1 VFYKKPG
8 GEIMGFHTVVKTIFE
23 ITLMGA
29 FILSLGY
36 FVVTAFALALSRLRN
51 KPEIIADESTYPTVT
66 VQIPTYNELAA
77 LNCAARCL
85 DFDYPQ
91 EKIQVMLGDDSNDP
105 EVSAK
110 IDEFAA
116 ANPRLEI
123 SRRGENIGFKPGNLN
138 VMLPKSTG
146 DYLLILDS
154 DFLPKRDFLKRLVV
168 PVIKDPTLAGAQAAW
183 RIINVHDN
191 HSTLMGTGIVNI
203 IHSVI
208 LPFLKAATNQCV
220 FCGSGEL
227 VKKSYLLEQGGW
239 TAGALTE
246 DVDYSLRVITK
257 GKRIAYVSDLRI
269 RCEVPYTPGDLFK
282 QQMRWAYGVMR
293 AFMAHGRKL
302 FFSRT
307 IQKRTKFAAFL
318 FASGYVMIT
327 LLLLTMVLGTMNLVF
342 GMIGIDPAEA
352 QSSTYTIGNLVYD
365 TMVNLLL
372 TCGLIIS
379 SISAGFINGFGFRSI
394 GRLIVASF
402 TIGVI
407 CMFFVG
413 RGLISASLG
422 LPMQWFMMKKAG
434 NETAAKT

>member
-1 VFYKKPG
+1 MTFQTILK
-8 GEIMGFHTVVKTIFE
+8 TVFE
-23 ITLMGA
+23 IALMGA

-51 KPEIIADESTYPTVT
+51 KPEMISDDSLYPTVT

-85 DFDYPQ
+85 DFDYPA
-91 EKIQVMLGDDSNDP
+91 EKIQIMIGDDSNDP
-105 EVSAK
+105 EISEK
-110 IDEFAA
+110 IDAFATTH
-116 ANPRLEI
+116 PRIEI
-123 SRRGENIGFKPGNLN
+123 SRRGDNVGFKPGNLN
-138 VMLPKSTG
+138 VMLPKAKG

-168 PVIKDPTLAGAQAAW
+168 PVIKNPDLAGAQAAW

-208 LPFLKAATNQCV
+208 LPFLKVATNQCV

-227 VKKSYLLEQGGW
+227 VKKSFLIENGGW

-257 GKRIAYVSDLRI
+257 GHRIAYVSDLRI
-269 RCEVPYTPGDLFK
+269 RCEVPYTPGDLFR

-293 AFMAHGRKL
+293 AFMAHGKKL
-302 FFSRT
+302 FLSRT

-327 LLLLTMVLGTMNLVF
+327 LLLLTMILGTLNLAA
-342 GMIGIDPAEA
+342 GMLGIDPSEV
-352 QSSTYTIGNLVYD
+352 QTSSYTVGNLVYD

-372 TCGLIIS
+372 TCGMLVS
-379 SISAGFINGFGFRSI
+379 SIAAGFINGFGFRSL
-394 GRLIVASF
+394 GRLILSSL

-413 RGLISASLG
+413 RGLITASLG
-422 LPMQWFMMKKAG
+422 LPMKWFMLKKAG
-434 NETAAKT
+434 NDSAKSA

>member
-1 VFYKKPG
+1 
-8 GEIMGFHTVVKTIFE
+8 MGFHTVIKTIFE
-23 ITLMGA
+23 FTLMGA

-36 FVVTAFALALSRLRN
+36 FVVTAIALGLARLRN
-51 KPEIIADESTYPTVT
+51 KPEVIADESLYPSVT

-85 DFDYPQ
+85 DFDYPADKLQ
-91 EKIQVMLGDDSNDP
+91 IMIGDDSNQP

-110 IDEFAA
+110 IDEFSA
-116 ANPRLEI
+116 ANPRVEI
-123 SRRGENIGFKPGNLN
+123 SRRGDNVGFKPGNLN
-138 VMLPKSTG
+138 VMLPKAKG

-154 DFLPKRDFLKRLVV
+154 DFLPKKDFLKRLVV
-168 PVIKDPTLAGAQAAW
+168 PVVKDPTLAGAQAAW

-227 VKKSYLLEQGGW
+227 VKKSYLVEHGGW

-246 DVDYSLRVITK
+246 DVDYSLRVISE
-257 GKRIAYVSDLRI
+257 GKRIAYVADLRV

-293 AFMAHGRKL
+293 AFMNHGKKL
-302 FFSRT
+302 FLSRT

-318 FASGYVMIT
+318 FSSGYVMIT
-327 LLLLTMVLGTMNLVF
+327 LLLLTTIFGLLNLVSGF
-342 GMIGIDPAEA
+342 FGIDPAEA
-352 QSSTYTIGNLVYD
+352 QSSSYTVGNFIYD
-365 TMVNLLL
+365 TAVNFLL
-372 TCGLIIS
+372 TCGMIVS
-379 SISAGFINGFGFRSI
+379 SIAAGFINGFGFRSI
-394 GRLIVASF
+394 GRLILSSL

-413 RGLISASLG
+413 RGLVSAWLG
-422 LPMQWFMMKKAG
+422 LPMKWFMMKKAG
-434 NETAAKT
+434 NDQAVQA

>member
-1 VFYKKPG
+1 
-8 GEIMGFHTVVKTIFE
+8 MGFHSVIKIMFE
-23 ITLMGA
+23 IALMGA

-36 FVVTAFALALSRLRN
+36 FGVTAFALALSRLRN
-51 KPEIIADESTYPTVT
+51 KPEIISDESLYPTVT

-91 EKIQVMLGDDSNDP
+91 EKLQVMIGDDSNDP

-110 IDEFAA
+110 IDEFIA
-116 ANPRLEI
+116 ANPRAEM

-138 VMLPKSTG
+138 VMLPKAKG

-168 PVIKDPTLAGAQAAW
+168 PVIKDPELAGAQAAW
-183 RIINVHDN
+183 RIINVHNN
-191 HSTLMGTGIVNI
+191 HSTIMGTGIVNI

-208 LPFLKAATNQCV
+208 LPFLKTATNQCV

-227 VKKSYLLEQGGW
+227 VKKSYLEEQGGW
-239 TAGALTE
+239 TMGALTE
-246 DVDYSLRVITK
+246 DVDYSLRVITA
-257 GKRIAYVSDLRI
+257 GKRIAYVDDLRI

-302 FFSRT
+302 LLSRT
-307 IQKRTKFAAFL
+307 IQKRTKCAVFL
-318 FASGYVMIT
+318 FASGYVMIA
-327 LLLLTMVLGTMNLVF
+327 LLLLTMVLGGMNLVF
-342 GMIGIDPAEA
+342 GMIGFDPAEA
-352 QSSTYTIGNLVYD
+352 QSSTYTIGNVVYD

-372 TCGLIIS
+372 TCGMIVS
-379 SISAGFINGFGFRSI
+379 SIAAGFISGFGFRSI

-413 RGLISASLG
+413 RGLVSASLG

-434 NETAAKT
+434 NETAAKA

>member
-1 VFYKKPG
+1 
-8 GEIMGFHTVVKTIFE
+8 MGFHTIVKTVFE
-23 ITLMGA
+23 FALMGA
-29 FILSLGY
+29 FVLSLGY
-36 FVVTAFALALSRLRN
+36 FMVTAVALALSRLRN
-51 KPEIIADESTYPTVT
+51 KPEVIADESLYPSVT

-85 DFDYPQ
+85 EFNYPL
-91 EKIQVMLGDDSNDP
+91 EKLQIMIGDDSSDP
-105 EVSAK
+105 AVSKK

-116 ANPRLEI
+116 AHPRIEI
-123 SRRGENIGFKPGNLN
+123 SRRGSNAGFKPGNLN
-138 VMLPKSTG
+138 AMLPKARG

-154 DFLPKRDFLKRLVV
+154 DFLPKKDFLKRLVV
-168 PVIKDPTLAGAQAAW
+168 PVIKDPELAGAQAAW

-227 VKKSYLLEQGGW
+227 VKKSCLIELGGW
-239 TAGALTE
+239 TMGALTE
-246 DVDYSLRVITK
+246 DVDYSLRIITS
-257 GKRIAYVSDLRI
+257 GRRIAYVDDLRVL
-269 RCEVPYTPGDLFK
+269 CEVPYTPGDLFR

-302 FFSRT
+302 FLSRT

-318 FASGYVMIT
+318 FSSGYVMIT
-327 LLLLTMVLGTMNLVF
+327 LLLLTTVFGLLNLVSGF
-342 GMIGIDPAEA
+342 LGVHPAEVN
-352 QSSTYTIGNLVYD
+352 SPSYTVGHFVYD
-365 TMVNLLL
+365 SIVNLLL
-372 TCGLIIS
+372 TCGMIVS
-379 SISAGFINGFGFRSI
+379 SIAAGFINGFGFRSL
-394 GRLIVASF
+394 GRLIFASF

-413 RGLISASLG
+413 RGLLTASLG
-422 LPMQWFMMKKAG
+422 LPMKWFMLKKAG
-434 NETAAKT
+434 NEQPAGA

>member
-1 VFYKKPG
+1 
-8 GEIMGFHTVVKTIFE
+8 MGFHTIIKTAFE

-36 FVVTAFALALSRLRN
+36 FTITAFALALSRLRK
-51 KPEIIADESTYPTVT
+51 KPEVISDESLYPAVT

-85 DFDYPQ
+85 DFDYPA
-91 EKIQVMLGDDSNDP
+91 EKLQIMIGDDSNQP
-105 EVSAK
+105 VISAK
-110 IDEFAA
+110 IDAFAA
-116 ANPRLEI
+116 ANPRIEI

-146 DYLLILDS
+146 DYLLVLDS
-154 DFLPKRDFLKRLVV
+154 DFLPKKDFLKRLVV

-208 LPFLKAATNQCV
+208 LPFLKATTNNCV

-227 VKKSYLLEQGGW
+227 VKKSYLEEAGGW

-246 DVDYSLRVITK
+246 DVDYSLRMITA
-257 GKRIAYVSDLRI
+257 GRRIAYVSDLRV
-269 RCEVPYTPGDLFK
+269 RCEVPYTPGDLFR

-293 AFMAHGRKL
+293 AFMAHGKKL
-302 FFSRT
+302 FLSRT
-307 IQKRTKFAAFL
+307 IQKRTKFAALL
-318 FASGYVMIT
+318 FGSGYLMVS
-327 LLLLTMVLGTMNLVF
+327 LLLLTTIFGLLNLVS
-342 GMIGIDPAEA
+342 GMLGFDPAAA
-352 QSSTYTIGNLVYD
+352 QTSSYTISHIVYD
-365 TMVNLLL
+365 TVVNLLL
-372 TCGLIIS
+372 TCGMLVS
-379 SISAGFINGFGFRSI
+379 ALAAGFVGGFGMRSL
-394 GRLIVASF
+394 GRLIVSSL

-413 RGLISASLG
+413 RGLITAWLG
-422 LPMQWFMMKKAG
+422 LPMKWFMLKKAG
-434 NETAAKT
+434 NEPAASE

>member
-1 VFYKKPG
+1 
-8 GEIMGFHTVVKTIFE
+8 MGFHSVIKTIFE
-23 ITLMGA
+23 IALMGA

-36 FVVTAFALALSRLRN
+36 FIVTAFALALARLRN
-51 KPEIIADESTYPTVT
+51 KPEIITDESLYPSVT

-91 EKIQVMLGDDSNDP
+91 EKLQIMLGDDSNDP
-105 EVSAK
+105 EISAQ
-110 IDEFAA
+110 IDAFAA

-138 VMLPKSTG
+138 VMLPKAKG

-168 PVIKDPTLAGAQAAW
+168 PVIKNPDLAGAQAAW
-183 RIINVHDN
+183 RIINVHNN

-227 VKKSYLLEQGGW
+227 VKKSYLEEQGGW
-239 TAGALTE
+239 TMGALTE
-246 DVDYSLRVITK
+246 DVDYSLRVISA
-257 GKRIAYVSDLRI
+257 GKRIAYVDDLRI

-293 AFMAHGRKL
+293 AFMTHGRKL
-302 FFSRT
+302 FLSRT

-327 LLLLTMVLGTMNLVF
+327 LLLLTTIFGALNLVAGF
-342 GMIGIDPAEA
+342 FGIDPVEA
-352 QSSTYTIGNLVYD
+352 QSSSYTVGHLVYD
-365 TMVNLLL
+365 TFLNLLL
-372 TCGLIIS
+372 TCGMIVS
-379 SISAGFINGFGFRSI
+379 SIAAGFINGFGFRSI

-413 RGLISASLG
+413 RGLVSASLG

-434 NETAAKT
+434 NETAAQA

>member
-1 VFYKKPG
+1 
-8 GEIMGFHTVVKTIFE
+8 MGFHTIIKTAFE

-36 FVVTAFALALSRLRN
+36 FTITAFALALSRLRK
-51 KPEIIADESTYPTVT
+51 KPEVISDESLYPAVT

-85 DFDYPQ
+85 DFDYPA
-91 EKIQVMLGDDSNDP
+91 EKLQIMIGDDSNQP
-105 EVSAK
+105 VISAK
-110 IDEFAA
+110 IDAFAA
-116 ANPRLEI
+116 ANPRIEI

-146 DYLLILDS
+146 DYLLVLDS
-154 DFLPKRDFLKRLVV
+154 DFLPKKDFLKRLVV

-208 LPFLKAATNQCV
+208 LPFLKATTNNCV

-227 VKKSYLLEQGGW
+227 VKKSYLEEAGGW

-246 DVDYSLRVITK
+246 DVDYSLRMITA
-257 GKRIAYVSDLRI
+257 GRRIAYVSDLRV
-269 RCEVPYTPGDLFK
+269 RCEVPYTPGDLFR

-293 AFMAHGRKL
+293 AFMAHGKKL
-302 FFSRT
+302 FLSRT
-307 IQKRTKFAAFL
+307 IQKRTKFAALL
-318 FASGYVMIT
+318 FGSGYLMVS
-327 LLLLTMVLGTMNLVF
+327 LLLLTTIFGLLNLVS
-342 GMIGIDPAEA
+342 GMLGFDPAAA
-352 QSSTYTIGNLVYD
+352 QTSSYTISHIVYD
-365 TMVNLLL
+365 TVVNLLL
-372 TCGLIIS
+372 TCGMLVS
-379 SISAGFINGFGFRSI
+379 ALAAGFVGGFGMRSL
-394 GRLIVASF
+394 GRLIVSSL

-413 RGLISASLG
+413 RGLITAWLG
-422 LPMQWFMMKKAG
+422 LPMKWFMLKKAG
-434 NETAAKT
+434 NELAASE

>member
-1 VFYKKPG
+1 
-8 GEIMGFHTVVKTIFE
+8 MNFHSLIKSIFE
-23 ITLMGA
+23 FALMGA

-36 FVVTAFALALSRLRN
+36 FIVTAFALALARLRN
-51 KPEIIADESTYPTVT
+51 KPEIIADESLYPTVT

-85 DFDYPQ
+85 EFDYPQ
-91 EKIQVMLGDDSNDP
+91 DKIQIMLGDDSSDP
-105 EVSAK
+105 EISAK

-123 SRRGENIGFKPGNLN
+123 SRRGENVGFKPGNLN

-168 PVIKDPTLAGAQAAW
+168 PVIKNPDLAGAQAAW
-183 RIINVHDN
+183 RIINVHNN

-227 VKKSYLLEQGGW
+227 VKKSCLIEQGGW
-239 TAGALTE
+239 TMGALTE
-246 DVDYSLRVITK
+246 DVDYSLRVITA
-257 GKRIAYVSDLRI
+257 GKRIAYVDDLRI
-269 RCEVPYTPGDLFK
+269 RCEVPYTPSDLFK

-293 AFMAHGRKL
+293 AFMAHGKKL
-302 FFSRT
+302 FLSRT

-327 LLLLTMVLGTMNLVF
+327 LLLLTTIFGTLNLAAGF
-342 GMIGIDPAEA
+342 FGIDPAEA
-352 QSSTYTIGNLVYD
+352 QTSSYTVGHFVYD
-365 TMVNLLL
+365 SVVNLLL
-372 TCGLIIS
+372 TCGMIIS
-379 SISAGFINGFGFRSI
+379 SIAAGFINGFGFRSI
-394 GRLIVASF
+394 GRLIAASF

-413 RGLISASLG
+413 RGLLSASLG

-434 NETAAKT
+434 NDTAAGV

>member
-1 VFYKKPG
+1 
-8 GEIMGFHTVVKTIFE
+8 MGFHTVIKTIFE

-29 FILSLGY
+29 FVLSLGY
-36 FVVTAFALALSRLRN
+36 FVVTAIALGLGRLRN
-51 KPEIIADESTYPTVT
+51 KPEIITDESLYPTVT

-85 DFDYPQ
+85 EFDYPI
-91 EKIQVMLGDDSNDP
+91 EKIQVMIGDDSNDP
-105 EVSAK
+105 DISAK
-110 IDEFAA
+110 IDAFAA
-116 ANPRLEI
+116 AHPRIEI

-183 RIINVHDN
+183 RILNVHDN

-227 VKKSYLLEQGGW
+227 VKKSDLIERGGW

-246 DVDYSLRVITK
+246 DVDYSLRLIAD
-257 GKRIAYVSDLRI
+257 GKRIAYVGDLRI
-269 RCEVPYTPGDLFK
+269 RCEVPYTPHDLFR

-293 AFMAHGRKL
+293 AFMAHGKKL
-302 FFSRT
+302 FLSRT

-318 FASGYVMIT
+318 FSSGYVMVS
-327 LLLLTMVLGTMNLVF
+327 LLLITSLFGLLNLIATFF
-342 GMIGIDPAEA
+342 GVDPADA
-352 QSSTYTIGNLVYD
+352 QSSSYTIGHLVYD
-365 TMVNLLL
+365 TALNLLL
-372 TCGLIIS
+372 TCGMLVS
-379 SISAGFINGFGFRSI
+379 SILAGFINGFGLRSL
-394 GRLIVASF
+394 GKLIVASF

-413 RGLISASLG
+413 RGLITASLG
-422 LPMQWFMMKKAG
+422 LPMKWFMLKKAG
-434 NETAAKT
+434 NDTAANA

>member
-1 VFYKKPG
+1 
-8 GEIMGFHTVVKTIFE
+8 MTFHTVIKTIFE
-23 ITLMGA
+23 IALMGT
-29 FILSLGY
+29 FVLSLGY
-36 FVVTAFALALSRLRN
+36 FFVTAIALALSRLRN
-51 KPEIIADESTYPTVT
+51 KPELITDESLYPTVT

-85 DFDYPQ
+85 DFDYP
-91 EKIQVMLGDDSNDP
+91 EDKIQIMIGDDSNEP
-105 EVSAK
+105 TISEK
-110 IDEFAA
+110 IDTFAT
-116 ANPRLEI
+116 ANPRVEI

-138 VMLPKSTG
+138 VMLPKATG

-191 HSTLMGTGIVNI
+191 HSTLMGSGIVNI

-227 VKKSYLLEQGGW
+227 VKKSYLLENGGW

-257 GKRIAYVSDLRI
+257 GHRIAYVADLRI
-269 RCEVPYTPGDLFK
+269 RCEVPYTPGDLFR

-293 AFMAHGRKL
+293 AFMAHGPKL
-302 FFSRT
+302 FLSRT

-327 LLLLTMVLGTMNLVF
+327 LLLLTMVLGTMNLAA
-342 GMIGIDPAEA
+342 GLMGIDPAET
-352 QSSTYTIGNLVYD
+352 QSSSYTVGNLVYD

-372 TCGLIIS
+372 TCGLLIS
-379 SISAGFINGFGFRSI
+379 SIAGGFINGFGFRSL
-394 GRLIVASF
+394 GRLVISSL

-413 RGLISASLG
+413 RGLITASLG
-422 LPMQWFMMKKAG
+422 LHMKWFMLKKAG
-434 NETAAKT
+434 NDTAANA

>member
-1 VFYKKPG
+1 
-8 GEIMGFHTVVKTIFE
+8 MGFHTIIKTIFE

-29 FILSLGY
+29 FLLSLGY
-36 FVVTAFALALSRLRN
+36 LILTASALALARLRN
-51 KPEIIADESTYPTVT
+51 KPEIIDDETLYPTVT

-85 DFDYPQ
+85 EFDYPT
-91 EKIQVMLGDDSNDP
+91 EKLQIMIGDDSNDP
-105 EVSAK
+105 EVSGK
-110 IDEFAA
+110 IDAFAA
-116 ANPRLEI
+116 ANPRIEI
-123 SRRGENIGFKPGNLN
+123 SRRGDNIGFKPGNLN

-154 DFLPKRDFLKRLVV
+154 DFLPKKDFLKRIVV
-168 PVIKDPTLAGAQAAW
+168 PVIKDPSLAGAQAAW

-203 IHSVI
+203 IHTVI

-227 VKKSYLLEQGGW
+227 VKKSYLIENGGW

-257 GKRIAYVSDLRI
+257 GKRIAYVDDLRI
-269 RCEVPYTPGDLFK
+269 RCEVPYTPGDLFR

-293 AFMAHGRKL
+293 AFMAHGKKL
-302 FFSRT
+302 LLSRT
-307 IQKRTKFAAFL
+307 IQRRTKLAAFL

-327 LLLLTMVLGTMNLVF
+327 LLLLTMVF
-342 GMIGIDPAEA
+342 GMLNFVSAMLGLDPATT
-352 QSSTYTIGNLVYD
+352 QTSSYTVGAMVYD
-365 TMVNLLL
+365 SLVNLLL
-372 TCGLIIS
+372 TCGMLIS
-379 SISAGFINGFGFRSI
+379 SIAAGFINGFGFRSL
-394 GRLIVASF
+394 GRLVLSSL

-413 RGLISASLG
+413 RGLITAWLG
-422 LPMQWFMMKKAG
+422 LPMKWFMLKKAG
-434 NETAAKT
+434 NAQAVSA

>member
-1 VFYKKPG
+1 
-8 GEIMGFHTVVKTIFE
+8 MTFHSIVKTIFE
-23 ITLMGA
+23 IALLGA

-36 FVVTAFALALSRLRN
+36 FVVTAVALALSRLRN
-51 KPEIIADESTYPTVT
+51 KPEIISDESRYPTVT

-85 DFDYPQ
+85 EFDYPS
-91 EKIQVMLGDDSNDP
+91 EKLQIMIGDDSNQS

-110 IDEFAA
+110 IDAFAE
-116 ANPRLEI
+116 ANPRIEI
-123 SRRGENIGFKPGNLN
+123 SRRGENVGFKPGNLN
-138 VMLPKSTG
+138 VMLPKAKG

-208 LPFLKAATNQCV
+208 LPFLKTATKQCV

-227 VKKSYLLEQGGW
+227 VKKSYLEEMGGW
-239 TAGALTE
+239 TTGALTE

-257 GKRIAYVSDLRI
+257 GLRIAYVSDLRI
-269 RCEVPYTPGDLFK
+269 RCEVPYTPGDLFR

-293 AFMAHGRKL
+293 AFMAHGKKL
-302 FFSRT
+302 FLSRT
-307 IQKRTKFAAFL
+307 LQKRTKFAAFL
-318 FASGYVMIT
+318 FSSGYVMIT
-327 LLLLTMVLGTMNLVF
+327 LLLLTTIFGLLNLVSGF
-342 GMIGIDPAEA
+342 FGIDPAA
-352 QSSTYTIGNLVYD
+352 TQSSSYTVGSFVYD
-365 TMVNLLL
+365 TVLNLLL
-372 TCGLIIS
+372 TCGMIVS
-379 SISAGFINGFGFRSI
+379 SIAAGFINGFGFRSI

-413 RGLISASLG
+413 RGLITASLG
-422 LPMQWFMMKKAG
+422 LPMKWFMLKKAG
-434 NETAAKT
+434 NEKAATV